1 MRDRLIEV
9 LNNIQTVGTKVTQ
22 KKDIYYGKYID
33 EEDFS
38 NEQVADHIL
47 ADGWIRPPCKVGDT
61 VYTYDYLDY
70 TYKLRESTV
79 KAIKIQKNT
88 MTNIQEFLIEYF
100 YIENL
105 FVWGGHGI
113 FGDNVFLTREEAEA
127 KPKEGVQG

>member
-1 MRDRLIEV
+1 MKDRLIELIENV
-9 LNNIQTVGTKVTQ
+9 QCTARIPWG
-22 KKDIYYGKYID
+22 DDFRGKL
-33 EEDFS
+33 
-38 NEQVADHIL
+38 ADHLLANGVIL
-47 ADGWIRPPCKVGDT
+47 PPCKVGDT

-105 FVWGGHGI
+105 FVCGGHGI
-113 FGDNVFLTREEAEA
+113 FGDNVFLAKEEAEQA
-127 KPKEGVQG
+127 LRKEDEGNDQRRTERADI